1 MGKSFEATLVQ
12 FSSQENFKKAKHIL
26 KAGEL
31 LCCHEALP
39 GVLRAICRDAKNTVY
54 RVELKGFPMGP
65 YRCSCTCGTE
75 GSFLCAHGMAAALYH
90 AKYTIKSKEA
100 IAVKEGPAQY
110 AGLKFAGLPE
120 LLESVV
126 NPTTAYVEINA
137 ESEFPHV
144 PSKWERVPLTVSLK
158 NGKREYFGN
167 LNNLRSLHFNKNLAV
182 ALQLSSFPLQ
192 DRQIIRYLAINAQQ
206 DGTKLTLDAEQC
218 AEFFHCLAGF
228 KNFKRMGEKVVVHR
242 EPATPLLLLEK
253 VPRGGYLLKSA
264 VVVNGAPLP
273 LNDVKVI
280 TGRAGCWVGML
291 GEYWWIPAQT
301 DVSWLRNF
309 LRTTIQP
316 CDVKAAQ

>member
-1 MGKSFEATLVQ
+1 MGESFEAKLMRS
-12 FSSQENFKKAKHIL
+12 SSQEIFKKAKHVL

-31 LCCHEALP
+31 LCCHEIMP
-39 GVLRAICRDAKNTVY
+39 GVLRAVCRDSKNMVY
-54 RVELKGFPMGP
+54 RVEMKGFPYGP
-65 YRCSCTCGTE
+65 YHCSCSCGVGGDT
-75 GSFLCAHGMAAALYH
+75 LCVHGMAAALYH
-90 AKYTIKSKEA
+90 AKYTIKHKETLTP
-100 IAVKEGPAQY
+100 KDGPAQY

-120 LLESVV
+120 LLETVI
-126 NPTTAYVEINA
+126 NPATAYVEINA

-158 NGKREYFGN
+158 SGKREYFGN
-167 LNNLRSLHFNKNLAV
+167 LNNLRQLHFNKNLAV
-182 ALQLSSFPLQ
+182 TLQLSSFPLQ

-228 KNFKRMGEKVVVHR
+228 KNFRRMGEKVVVHR
-242 EPATPLLLLEK
+242 ETATPLLLLEK
-253 VPRGGYLLKSA
+253 IPKGAYLLKSA

-273 LNDVKVI
+273 LNEVKVI
-280 TGRAGCWVGML
+280 TGRTGCWVGML

-309 LRTTIQP
+309 LRTTVQS
-316 CDVKAAQ
+316 CDAKAAQ